1 MVTLNIPEL
10 AGSIASA
17 DLFGG
22 NVLATRS
29 DMAGDGSYGEAIND
43 MGVTTLRYPGG
54 TLTEQFFDIN
64 NPDAEIAVDEST
76 GETTDF
82 IPLSDFMGFAAA
94 EGHPVTIVI
103 PTRDLLTDSVDA
115 NGDRLPH
122 IDEDALRGFVH
133 DVMTGV
139 YGDAKV
145 SSFEIGNEYWGGGEM
160 NATEYGRLASKM
172 ATLIDDELRLVAE
185 AHPEIDTDQ
194 TDILVQMG
202 MNFGTSRISDTYG
215 DMDAHEAIDL
225 INETYG
231 IELTDA
237 NIRANGTLNWSEVNN
252 ELIKVNFDTVEE
264 QDAVDG
270 IVAHVYST
278 GELDDFSKAYDLST
292 IDHVW
297 HEDPAFRDI
306 DIHVTEWNLKSTTA
320 LDPNADYGLYQAQEM
335 LEIVE
340 EFMTYDVAEAHVWPL
355 IQNTRNALST
365 GFDYNGMNSPAEM
378 FRMMAENLPGKSML
392 DFTPNDR
399 ETQLETETVDVHG
412 FAGEG
417 DVVFYITSNTDA
429 TATTELDFSGLIAGH
444 GTMDVSVLGVADGQ
458 AAGSNQSDA
467 VVETL
472 DPASIY
478 ANGNLSVTLDPG
490 EIMQVVIRD
499 VTPTD
504 EFAEAFYASNAPVDG
519 VIFELTDTDVIEA
532 DIDLPLVQI
541 PEYDDTQ
548 DEAEQ
553 AAEDAGDDGAGGLDL
568 GFFAALLPLL
578 ALGGLA

>member
-29 DMAGDGSYGEAIND
+29 DMAGVGSYGEAIND
-43 MGVTTLRYPGG
+43 MGVTSLRYPGG
-54 TLTEQFFDIN
+54 TLAEQFFDIS
-64 NPDAEIAVDEST
+64 NPNAEIGVDEST

-82 IPLSDFMGFAAA
+82 IPLSDFMNFAAV

-122 IDEDALRGFVH
+122 IDEDALRTFVN

-145 SSFEIGNEYWGGGEM
+145 SAFEIGNEYWSGGEM

-172 ATLIDDELRLVAE
+172 ATLIDAQLRIVND
-185 AHPEIDTDQ
+185 AHPEIDTNQ

-202 MNFGTSRISDTYG
+202 LNYGTSRISDTYG
-215 DMDAHEAIDL
+215 AMDAHEAIAQ
-225 INETYG
+225 INSAYG
-231 IELTDA
+231 TNLTDA
-237 NIRANGTLNWSEVNN
+237 NIRANGTLNWTEVNN

-278 GELDDFSKAYDLST
+278 GELDDYSKAYDLST
-292 IDHVW
+292 IDHIW
-297 HEDPAFRDI
+297 RDDPAFRDI

-340 EFMTYDVAEAHVWPL
+340 EFMTYDVTEAHVWPL
-355 IQNTRNALST
+355 IQNTRNALSS
-365 GFDYNGMNSPAEM
+365 GFDYTGMNSPAEM

-399 ETQLETETVDVHG
+399 ETQLETDTVDVHG

-417 DVVFYITSNTDA
+417 DVVFYITSNADA
-429 TATTELDFSGLIAGH
+429 TATTALDFSGLIAGH
-444 GTMDVSVLGVADGQ
+444 GAMEVTVLGVADGQ

-467 VVETL
+467 VVEAVN
-472 DPASIY
+472 PASIY

-490 EIMQVVIRD
+490 EIMQVVIHD

-504 EFAEAFYASNAPVDG
+504 DFADVFAASNVVLGDA
-519 VIFELTDTDVIEA
+519 IFEVADVGSDEPVV
-532 DIDLPLVQI
+532 DLPLVQI

-553 AAEDAGDDGAGGLDL
+553 AAEDGGDDGAGGMDI
-568 GFFAALLPLL
+568 GFFAAFLPLL
-578 ALGGLA
+578 AFGGIA